1 MPGVHSRPLSDEDPE
16 IAPGLIPLRETLM
29 AMTGRPVNI
38 QASREVVVQLRGGL
52 LDQPFLTLI
61 PCTDA

>member
-1 MPGVHSRPLSDEDPE
+1 V
-16 IAPGLIPLRETLM
+16 PLRERLM

-38 QASREVVVQLRGGL
+38 QASREIVIGLRGGL

-61 PCTDA
+61 EKPDTLTLLDRSDLS